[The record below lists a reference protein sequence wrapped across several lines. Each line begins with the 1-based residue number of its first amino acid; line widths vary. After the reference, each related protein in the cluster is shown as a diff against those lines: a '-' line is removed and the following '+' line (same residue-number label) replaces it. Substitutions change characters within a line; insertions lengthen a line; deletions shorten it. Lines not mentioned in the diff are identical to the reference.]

1 MCNSHSEIIYSNARW
16 TLWNSFQINYMTT
29 LPKEHMEKIFLRNYF
44 TNKTIVMNKY
54 QNSYFYE
61 THIFSLLLCECVCI
75 RLNNNFEKTEEKTK
89 YTMRNLIHY
98 RKVNK
103 HASVL
108 YIYMYGWVGVCVC
121 GCGCARARW
130 YVNGLLHYSIW
141 SKLMFYWVGKLSHLT
156 LVFIHQKRIKY
167 RTMITWG
174 NRSNEHQLLTSV

>member
-108 YIYMYGWVGVCVC
+108 YIYVWVGGCLCVWVWV
-121 GCGCARARW
+121 CARTLIRERIASLQHLIKTD
-130 YVNGLLHYSIW
+130 VLLGWKAVTFDLGFHP
-141 SKLMFYWVGKLSHLT
+141 SKTDK
-156 LVFIHQKRIKY
+156 I
-167 RTMITWG
+167 
-174 NRSNEHQLLTSV
+174 